1 MIDRYET
8 YKRTD
13 NGTHVENDPEPRDVS
28 SFALLRRIRHHDRA
42 LSSPQKSGANT
53 EKRTCEDNKGHVLSM
68 RVAQERSRINTI
80 SQSSNRQSQAK
91 AQTIGKSSSE
101 ETNDGKGAVEGRVC
115 VILGLIGDLATTTE
129 ASEGVEHAGT
139 QEADDGDHE
148 QLDLGRGIPKLET
161 TQADGFVHPSFGTE
175 AGCV

>member
-1 MIDRYET
+1 
-8 YKRTD
+8 
-13 NGTHVENDPEPRDVS
+13 
-28 SFALLRRIRHHDRA
+28 
-42 LSSPQKSGANT
+42 
-53 EKRTCEDNKGHVLSM
+53 M

-80 SQSSNRQSQAK
+80 SQSSNRQSQSK

-115 VILGLIGDLATTTE
+115 VVLSLVGDLATTTE
-129 ASEGVEHAGT
+129 ASKGVEHAGT

-161 TQADGFVHPSFGTE
+161 TKADGFVHPSFGTE